1 MSINYEVQII
11 VIIFILLRPVCK
23 VPEFPVI
30 NVYVNSY
37 FMHVPLFSSPEVRGS
52 LIPDILPPKK
62 NKKGVSFAL
71 PSLQTSLQS
80 GPSLQVCV
88 EKSKVYDVG

>member
-11 VIIFILLRPVCK
+11 VIILILLRPVCK

-52 LIPDILPPKK
+52 LIPDTPPPPLL
-62 NKKGVSFAL
+62 SFAL